1 MPSTPFN
8 FQALA
13 AEIADCRACERLV
26 AWRESAPAHP
36 RHVGDP
42 DNYWARPVP
51 GFGDPDAKL
60 MIVGL
65 APAAHG
71 ANRTGRMFTGD
82 RSGDFLFAALHRAGL
97 ASQATSSSRDD
108 GLTLRGVYIT
118 AAVRCAPPDNQ
129 PTSDERALCAPFLRQ
144 EFLALPQLH
153 VVLALGAF
161 AMEALL
167 RDGHLRLDDG
177 QRRPKFSHG
186 LEVNAQ
192 SPIGP
197 VTLIAAYH
205 PSQRNV
211 FTGLL
216 TPAMFDD
223 VVHQAIAHLG

>member
-1 MPSTPFN
+1 MPTTPFD
-8 FQALA
+8 FKALA
-13 AEIADCRACERLV
+13 DEIAGCRACERLV
-26 AWRESAPAHP
+26 TWRESAPAHP

-42 DNYWARPVP
+42 VRYWARPVP
-51 GFGDPDAKL
+51 GFGDPLAKL

-97 ASQATSSSRDD
+97 ANQPTSSRAND
-108 GLTLRGVYIT
+108 GLVLRGVYVT

-129 PTSDERALCAPFLRQ
+129 PTSQERACCAPFLAR
-144 EFLALPQLH
+144 ELAALSALR

-167 RDGHLRLDDG
+167 RDGHLRVDERV
-177 QRRPKFSHG
+177 RRPKFAHG
-186 LEVNAQ
+186 LEVAAHT
-192 SPIGP
+192 SAGP
-197 VTLIAAYH
+197 VTLITAYH

-216 TPAMFDD
+216 TPEMFDD
-223 VVHQAIAHLG
+223 VVRRATERLR